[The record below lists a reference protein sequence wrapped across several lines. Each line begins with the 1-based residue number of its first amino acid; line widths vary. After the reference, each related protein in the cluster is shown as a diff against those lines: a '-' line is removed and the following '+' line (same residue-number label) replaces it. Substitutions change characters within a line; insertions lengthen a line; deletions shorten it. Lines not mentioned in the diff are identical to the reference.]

1 MQNRQR
7 IIILSV
13 SLLGIALLA
22 WFFSSIVLYVAIAG
36 ILSIIGRPLVKLLD
50 GLHYKNIRI
59 PHALNAVITLLLM
72 LFFVFGTVYL
82 LIPLIAKQAQ
92 VVSSLDMDLISQN
105 LTAPLQTLESFLIQY
120 GVIQTG
126 DTINNLVMNQIK
138 DLLGF
143 AAFSNIMG
151 NIAGFAGSLFV
162 GVFAVIFLTFFFLKD
177 ERLFLHSILLFTPD
191 ELEEKMHHVLHQTK
205 YLLTRY
211 FLGLCAEVA
220 SMFVLL
226 SVGLSVLGV
235 PNALLIALIGSVLN
249 IIPYLG
255 PIIGMLIGAS
265 LTGLD
270 GLSTAS
276 YMTVI
281 PAMLKVILVFGVS
294 NLIDNLVLQPYI
306 YSNSIKAHPVEIFLV
321 IIMAG
326 SMAGVTGMI
335 LAIPSYTV
343 LRIVASEFFSNF
355 WLVKKLTRNI

>member
-1 MQNRQR
+1 MQNKQR
-7 IIILSV
+7 IIILTV
-13 SLLGIALLA
+13 SLLTIGLLA
-22 WFFSSIVLYVAIAG
+22 WFFSNIVLYVAIAG

-50 GLHYKNIRI
+50 GLRYKKLHL
-59 PHALNAVITLLLM
+59 PHALNAVIVLLAM
-72 LFFVFGTVYL
+72 ISFAVGTVYL
-82 LIPLIAKQAQ
+82 LIPLIAKQAL
-92 VVSSLDMDLISQN
+92 VVSSLDIDLISQN
-105 LTAPLQTLESFLIQY
+105 LTEPLQRLESFLIQY
-120 GVIQTG
+120 GIIQTG
-126 DTINNLVMNQIK
+126 DTINSLVMTQIS

-143 AAFSNIMG
+143 ATFSNIMG

-177 ERLFLHSILLFTPD
+177 DRLFLHSILLFTPD

-226 SVGLSVLGV
+226 SVGLSIFGV

-270 GLSTAS
+270 GLSEAS
-276 YMTVI
+276 YMTVV
-281 PAMLKVILVFGVS
+281 PAMLKVIMVFGIA
-294 NLIDNLVLQPYI
+294 NLIDNLVLQPFI
-306 YSNSIKAHPVEIFLV
+306 YSNSVKAHPVEIFLV

-335 LAIPSYTV
+335 LAIPTYTV
-343 LRIVASEFFSNF
+343 LRIVSSEFFSNF